1 MDHQGSPAHLFK
13 MVLLPVTEVTWC
25 TLIFFEVSVSEW
37 DVLLPESIRL
47 EFSEQILADTMQ
59 LEEVFTK
66 ISIKQ
71 QFPRSS
77 YWKMLHF
84 LQ

>member
-37 DVLLPESIRL
+37 DVLLPESIHL

-59 LEEVFTK
+59 
-66 ISIKQ
+66 
-71 QFPRSS
+71 
-77 YWKMLHF
+77 
-84 LQ
+84 